1 MMEANLL
8 KKLLRNSENIFLRR
22 LFGMQKKSLL
32 NIINKQI
39 EKNIDHCNPF
49 MYTGL

>member
-1 MMEANLL
+1 MIYIN
-8 KKLLRNSENIFLRR
+8 K
-22 LFGMQKKSLL
+22 LL

-39 EKNIDHCNPF
+39 EKNTDHCNPF